1 MNLCCLLSLRHTHDS
16 FGYFLKPQLELAV
29 LSRIVFLERQTS
41 GSASWMSGGVDVGG
55 GAGGIWSLGRQVV
68 GLMIVMLRSWIGA
81 DMSEVWRV

>member
-1 MNLCCLLSLRHTHDS
+1 
-16 FGYFLKPQLELAV
+16 
-29 LSRIVFLERQTS
+29 
-41 GSASWMSGGVDVGG
+41 MSGGVDVGG